1 MPGKDGVC
9 GMSMAVD
16 VLVFDEPQEL
26 NPAFRATLEH
36 MPALHTIG
44 EADLDRVDPAN
55 TVALIFLDETRVED
69 GLGHI
74 ADLKARLPALKT
86 LVAFQALN
94 AADLDALLR
103 AGADA
108 FVARSAAPRDL
119 CNAVLAL
126 AEGAPQL
133 IARVELEAEPV
144 SASAEPADGLGLT
157 PREAEVL
164 RFLSAGF
171 SNKEVARRL
180 MLSVRTVETHRL
192 NLRRKTQTGRL
203 KDLVSLARQLG
214 LAPVL
219 DAETGRRGGEA
230 PRTNTGEGPARH

>member
-1 MPGKDGVC
+1 
-9 GMSMAVD
+9 MSTAVD

-36 MPALHTIG
+36 MPALHTVG
-44 EADLDRVDPAN
+44 EADLDRIDPAN
-55 TVALIFLDETRVED
+55 AVALVFLDEARLQD
-69 GLGHI
+69 GLNRL
-74 ADLKARLPALKT
+74 AALKQRLPALRT
-86 LVAFQALN
+86 LVAFRALTGR
-94 AADLDALLR
+94 DLDALLR

-108 FVARSAAPRDL
+108 FVARSASPREVCTAL
-119 CNAVLAL
+119 LAL
-126 AEGAPQL
+126 AEGA
-133 IARVELEAEPV
+133 ARLAVGPETEMPV
-144 SASAEPADGLGLT
+144 QAPEPADGLGLT

-180 MLSVRTVETHRL
+180 TLSVRTVETHRL

-214 LAPVL
+214 LAPVV
-219 DAETGRRGGEA
+219 ETEPARRGVETARAAAGQ
-230 PRTNTGEGPARH
+230 GPARH